1 MFLLGVPCTYKKE
14 PVRISNGNIIWTL
27 KLSHISNKT
36 PLVLLHGFGGGL
48 GLWALNF
55 GDLCTNRPVYAF
67 DLLGFGRSSRPR
79 FDSDAE
85 EVENQFVESIE
96 EWRCALGLDKMI
108 LLGHNLGGF
117 LAAGYSL
124 KYPSRWVGV
133 SEERHPG
140 IRFQFPSLVVV
151 GVWSFENRHSLKGAC
166 RSNSHSWWP
175 V

>member
-1 MFLLGVPCTYKKE
+1 MVFGLLISNCSENIPLFGSSEAKWIFSFMFSLGVPCTYKKE
-14 PVRISNGNIIWTL
+14 PVRISNGNKIWTL
-27 KLSHISNKT
+27 KFSHNFANKT

-96 EWRCALGLDKMI
+96 EWRYALGLDKMI

-117 LAAGYSL
+117 LAAAYSL
-124 KYPSRWVGV
+124 KYPSR
-133 SEERHPG
+133 
-140 IRFQFPSLVVV
+140 
-151 GVWSFENRHSLKGAC
+151 
-166 RSNSHSWWP
+166 
-175 V
+175 

>member
-1 MFLLGVPCTYKKE
+1 MIRAKITELTVLHWFCFESTQAMELSRFPLSSPGVPCTYKKE
-14 PVRISNGNIIWTL
+14 PVRISNGNSIWTL
-27 KLSHISNKT
+27 MFSHNMSSKT

-55 GDLCTNRPVYAF
+55 EDLSTDRPVYAF

-96 EWRCALGLDKMI
+96 EWRCALRLDKMI

-117 LAAGYSL
+117 LAAAYSL
-124 KYPSRWVGV
+124 KYPSR
-133 SEERHPG
+133 
-140 IRFQFPSLVVV
+140 
-151 GVWSFENRHSLKGAC
+151 
-166 RSNSHSWWP
+166 
-175 V
+175 

>member
-1 MFLLGVPCTYKKE
+1 MNGYRIVSRLLISDCSENTPLLISSEAKQNFFFMFSLGVPCTYKKE
-14 PVRISNGNIIWTL
+14 PVRISNGNKIWTL
-27 KLSHISNKT
+27 KFSPNISNKT

-55 GDLCTNRPVYAF
+55 GDLCTDRPVYAF

-96 EWRCALGLDKMI
+96 EWRCALGLDKVI

-117 LAAGYSL
+117 LAAAYSL
-124 KYPSRWVGV
+124 KYPSR
-133 SEERHPG
+133 
-140 IRFQFPSLVVV
+140 
-151 GVWSFENRHSLKGAC
+151 
-166 RSNSHSWWP
+166 
-175 V
+175 